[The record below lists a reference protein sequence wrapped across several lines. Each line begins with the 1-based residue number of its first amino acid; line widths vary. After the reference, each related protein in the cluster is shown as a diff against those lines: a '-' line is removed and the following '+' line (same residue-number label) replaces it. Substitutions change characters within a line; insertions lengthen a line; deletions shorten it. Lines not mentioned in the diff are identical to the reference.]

1 MSGGEAPRQGPVTH
15 AGRGGSGTGNGP
27 GEAAPRRVTIRE
39 VAALAGV
46 SIGTASKAL
55 NGQGKLRA
63 ETRDRVAQAA
73 RELGF
78 APNVLARGLLAGR
91 TYSVGLITTD
101 SFGRFSIPVMLGA
114 EDALGAGQMSV
125 FMCDTRDDP
134 VRERLYL
141 DMLLSRRVDGLIVTG
156 RRIEPRPSIG
166 RNLGVPVVYAMTQ
179 SLDTDEPAILPDD
192 HGGGETAAR
201 HLMEGGRTRLGHIT
215 GPERFLAAR
224 RRAGGF
230 CAAAAAAGLRFS
242 PADVLYGE
250 WSERWGREG
259 ARILLASNPGVQAI
273 FCGSDQIGR
282 GVSDTLRQLG
292 YRVPDDIALV
302 GFDNWDPMVAGAE
315 PPLSSIDMCLVDV
328 GRTAAEHLLSAI
340 GGHPTFG
347 SQIVPCRLVVRGSS
361 GPPTAPAGPPAASA
375 ATQHAAAPHATA
387 PHTAGT
393 AGPATAGPHPG
404 GPQAGLATVP
414 PVAPSPA
421 PPAASAAGT
430 GPVPAGLPGASATGP
445 HAGGPPGPSAAA
457 SPLPGPTLA
466 GPPAASAAGAGPVPV
481 GPPGAS
487 ASPVPEHPAAG
498 STDPLRAAELLL
510 GRIAG
515 QPPNDE
521 PILLPVEL
529 VVRGSCGGQQPE
541 ARPAAGTPAIQKGR
555 TA

>member
-1 MSGGEAPRQGPVTH
+1 MGASRLLAEGFHYNAANTGA
-15 AGRGGSGTGNGP
+15 GTGWSNRLPSP
-27 GEAAPRRVTIRE
+27 GKPAQATEPGHPAPASAPASPAAAAGAADPAPRRVTIRE

-55 NGQGKLRA
+55 NGQGKLRT
-63 ETRDRVAQAA
+63 ETRERVAQAA

-166 RNLGVPVVYAMTQ
+166 RSLGVPVVYAMTQ

-230 CAAAAAAGLRFS
+230 CATAATAGVRFS
-242 PADVLYGE
+242 PSDVLYGE

-347 SQIVPCRLVVRGSS
+347 SHIVPCRLVVRGSS
-361 GPPTAPAGPPAASA
+361 SPP
-375 ATQHAAAPHATA
+375 
-387 PHTAGT
+387 
-393 AGPATAGPHPG
+393 
-404 GPQAGLATVP
+404 
-414 PVAPSPA
+414 
-421 PPAASAAGT
+421 
-430 GPVPAGLPGASATGP
+430 
-445 HAGGPPGPSAAA
+445 
-457 SPLPGPTLA
+457 
-466 GPPAASAAGAGPVPV
+466 
-481 GPPGAS
+481 
-487 ASPVPEHPAAG
+487 
-498 STDPLRAAELLL
+498 
-510 GRIAG
+510 
-515 QPPNDE
+515 
-521 PILLPVEL
+521 
-529 VVRGSCGGQQPE
+529 
-541 ARPAAGTPAIQKGR
+541 ARPAAAGPAVPR
-555 TA
+555 PPTERP